1 MGDLNKKIKDS
12 KSVIEQSGLNN
23 PNELYNKAINCK
35 KENVFK
41 FRYSMLLKYSFM
53 LLLMAV
59 VSVSSI
65 VIYKSFY
72 MEPGPTHIEE
82 GDNKQILNIKS
93 VEEIKELIDNSNS
106 NSSSSSVKG
115 DKGDAGSSGLAGES
129 SSIDPGMSVYPSI
142 EFDKSGSGLTGDLN
156 IDRFYETNTQ
166 EENVDE
172 ADIVKVKGQ
181 YIYYIPA
188 VHAGYVE
195 NYEKNKFDFVS
206 FGQYCVYILKQTN
219 DSIEVVEKIVLE
231 YDDKLIA
238 ENKDVKAYERITST
252 PNNLYC
258 TDDFLII
265 EVGFTITTLLLDI
278 ETSKNTTFSTKNY
291 TEFLIYDVNTCELVK
306 TISLPGKCTGT
317 RLVGDD
323 LYVIGNYR
331 EYNQNGE
338 YLPKYYIN
346 DMPVVAQLENFYYC
360 PSLGSSIDSYINIYR
375 INLNKNNI
383 EVEELYFLA
392 PTFNK
397 IYVTSKAIYLIKN
410 NSNTDVEYLDENI
423 NVPKNKVTV
432 WPTSKIIV
440 INTENE
446 LKVEGCIK
454 VRGKINES
462 YWISE
467 HEGYLRVATTG
478 TNTVSKVLAG
488 KYVYNQTSS
497 KFNYLTIFTKNE
509 AGEWEEISSITKGI
523 GEIGEEIESVRFNGN
538 IATIIT
544 FKVTDPLYCIDLSD
558 PYNPKITSALKIP
571 GFSVYQHP
579 YNDNYVIGFGYDT
592 TDTGVITGYKI
603 ALFDISNIENIVQ
616 IGEPLIYSQQTYYDF
631 DVLTNPKSL
640 FLDLENDIFGCDMAS
655 YGQRFYIETKHKQ
668 QYVSTY
674 ILYKI
679 DLNDKEKPI
688 KEFKTINRVDMITGA
703 HSVFDRMV
711 FIGDKYYLLSFDK
724 VYIYQ
729 LTEDEIIEVGI
740 KELTTK

>member
-23 PNELYNKAINCK
+23 PNELYNKALNCK

-72 MEPGPTHIEE
+72 MEQPSGPT
-82 GDNKQILNIKS
+82 KQILNIKS
-93 VEEIKELIDNSNS
+93 VEEIKELIDYSNS
-106 NSSSSSVKG
+106 NSSSSVKG
-115 DKGDAGSSGLAGES
+115 DKGDPGSSGAEWGS
-129 SSIDPGMSVYPSI
+129 SSIDPGMTVYPSI
-142 EFDKSGSGLTGDLN
+142 EFDKSDSGLTGDLN
-156 IDRFYETNTQ
+156 IDRVYETNNQ
-166 EENVDE
+166 EKNVDE
-172 ADIVKVKGQ
+172 ADIVKVKGE
-181 YIYYIPA
+181 YIYYIPSI
-188 VHAGYVE
+188 HKGYTP
-195 NYEKNKFDFVS
+195 NYELKQFEYTTFNE
-206 FGQYCVYILKQTN
+206 YCVYIFKET
-219 DSIEVVEKIVLE
+219 DDGIEIVNKIILE
-231 YDDKLIA
+231 YEDKLIT
-238 ENKDVKAYERITST
+238 ENKDVKAYERKTST

-265 EVGFTITTLLLDI
+265 QVGSTVKTLLLDI
-278 ETSKNTTFSTKNY
+278 ETSKNTTLSTKNY

-360 PSLGSSIDSYINIYR
+360 PSLGSSITSYINIYR
-375 INLNKNNI
+375 IKLNKNNI
-383 EVEELYFLA
+383 EVEELYFMG
-392 PTFNK
+392 PSFNK
-397 IYVTSKAIYLIKN
+397 IYVTNSSIYLIKN
-410 NSNTDVEYLDENI
+410 YSNGDVEYLDENI

-454 VRGKINES
+454 VRGIINDS

-478 TNTVSKVLAG
+478 TKTESKVLAG

-523 GEIGEEIESVRFNGN
+523 GEIGEDIKSVRFNGN
-538 IATIIT
+538 IATVVT

-616 IGEPLIYSQQTYYDF
+616 IGEPLIYSKQTYYYL

-640 FLDLENDIFGCDMAS
+640 FLDLENDIFGCNMAS
-655 YGQRFYIETKHKQ
+655 YGQRFYIETMYRQ

-688 KEFKTINRVDMITGA
+688 KEFKTINRVDMITGI

-729 LTEDEIIEVGI
+729 LTEDKIIELGI

>member
-23 PNELYNKAINCK
+23 PNELYNKALNCK

-41 FRYSMLLKYSFM
+41 FRYNILLKYAFM
-53 LLLMAV
+53 LLLMVV
-59 VSVSSI
+59 VSISSI

-72 MEPGPTHIEE
+72 MEQPSGPTHIEE

-93 VEEIKELIDNSNS
+93 VEEIKELIDYSNS
-106 NSSSSSVKG
+106 NSSSSSGKG
-115 DKGDAGSSGLAGES
+115 DPGSSGAEWGS
-129 SSIDPGMSVYPSI
+129 SSIDPGMTVYPSI
-142 EFDKSGSGLTGDLN
+142 EFDKSDSGLTGDLN
-156 IDRFYETNTQ
+156 IDRVYETNNQ
-166 EENVDE
+166 EKNVDE
-172 ADIVKVKGQ
+172 ADIVKVKGE
-181 YIYYIPA
+181 YIYYIPT
-188 VHAGYVE
+188 VHKGYTP
-195 NYEKNKFDFVS
+195 NYELKRFEYTTFNE
-206 FGQYCVYILKQTN
+206 YCVYIFKET
-219 DSIEVVEKIVLE
+219 DDGIEIVNKIILE
-231 YDDKLIA
+231 YEDKLIT
-238 ENKDVKAYERITST
+238 ENKDVKAYERKTST

-265 EVGFTITTLLLDI
+265 QVGSTVKTLLLDI
-278 ETSKNTTFSTKNY
+278 ETNASINISIKNY

-323 LYVIGNYR
+323 LYVIDNYSV
-331 EYNQNGE
+331 YNQNGE

-346 DMPVVAQLENFYYC
+346 DMPAVAQLENFYYC
-360 PSLGSSIDSYINIYR
+360 PSLGSSITSYINIYR
-375 INLNKNNI
+375 IKLNKNNI
-383 EVEELYFLA
+383 EVEELYFMG
-392 PTFNK
+392 PSFNK
-397 IYVTSKAIYLIKN
+397 IYVTNSSIYLIKN
-410 NSNTDVEYLDENI
+410 YSNGDVEYLDENI

-454 VRGKINES
+454 VRGKINDS

-478 TNTVSKVLAG
+478 TKTESKVLAG

-523 GEIGEEIESVRFNGN
+523 GEIGEDIKSVRFNGN

-544 FKVTDPLYCIDLSD
+544 FEVTDPLYCIDLSD

-579 YNDNYVIGFGYDT
+579 YKDNYVIGFGYDT
-592 TDTGVITGYKI
+592 TDTGVTTGYKI

-616 IGEPLIYSQQTYYDF
+616 IGEPLIYSKQTYYDF
-631 DVLTNPKSL
+631 DVLTNTKSL
-640 FLDLENDIFGCDMAS
+640 FLDLENDIFGLGMVKKGLKLYVENS
-655 YGQRFYIETKHKQ
+655 SRIKYI
-668 QYVSTY
+668 SCFN
-674 ILYKI
+674 LYKI
-679 DLNDKEKPI
+679 DVTNKNKPI
-688 KEFKTINRVDMITGA
+688 QLFETIEREDLLSSINSI
-703 HSVFDRMV
+703 FDRMV
-711 FIGDKYYLLSFDK
+711 FIGDRYYLLSFDK

-729 LTEDEIIEVGI
+729 LTGDELKEVGI